1 LINTF
6 AVADII
12 PVAGVDNDNNDSNSS
27 SNKTDV
33 NDHDDETV
41 GTNTDEVLIA
51 EMDAKYGPRT

>member
-1 LINTF
+1 M
-6 AVADII
+6 ADII